1 MHRHIISLRFKEGTT
16 DEQISDVEDGFR
28 AIHDSMPGM
37 IAISMGR
44 NLSESRRRR
53 RYDWVMTMDFAT
65 RAAYRGYSRGEQ
77 HDRIVAEKLVPIVS
91 AISGVD
97 YDIGE
102 TPEE

>member
-1 MHRHIISLRFKEGTT
+1 MHRHIINLGFKEGTT
-16 DEQISDVEDGFR
+16 PEQIADVEQGFQ
-28 AIHDSMPGM
+28 AIHDSMSGM

-44 NLSESRRRR
+44 NISESRRSR

-65 RAAYRGYSRGEQ
+65 RAAYREYSQGEQ

-97 YDIGE
+97 YEIGE